1 MKTKRVIDKR
11 ERTTLVVDFE
21 TRVLV
26 RYCAKKW
33 GVTMQEATN
42 YLLGR
47 AICEE
52 EGLDFTQSDL
62 FKQMKSQSRNSS

>member
-21 TRVLV
+21 TRGLV

-33 GVTMQEATN
+33 GGNHAGSDQLPACSGYLRGRGARLYQE
-42 YLLGR
+42 R
-47 AICEE
+47 PV
-52 EGLDFTQSDL
+52 
-62 FKQMKSQSRNSS
+62 